1 MELASLSGGG
11 VDPHIEG
18 ASVSEVGGNSP
29 GRTLDAESDEVLRA
43 KYLDYCSAQLAE
55 ILLYLTPDEIF
66 VLAREAARER
76 DMEQEL
82 SYAEAVALA
91 TGKVSQKVALPPYE
105 VWLEDYRRYPDR
117 YEQYLMGLW
126 RSDLEE

>member
-1 MELASLSGGG
+1 M
-11 VDPHIEG
+11 
-18 ASVSEVGGNSP
+18 SEVGGNSP